1 MQESGRVG
9 RTGRKKT
16 FFIYLSAG
24 VIPLIEI
31 KLPGQL
37 LLLTGAEMGRLLASN
52 PEIWE
57 RALKRGKGAIR
68 GRQAT
73 SRKPKAVAETENK
86 VSDQVLERCLRD

>member
-37 LLLTGAEMGRLLASN
+37 LLLTVAEMGRLLASQ
-52 PEIWE
+52 PDIWE
-57 RALKRGKGAIR
+57 RALRRGKGAIR
-68 GRQAT
+68 GRQALA
-73 SRKPKAVAETENK
+73 RKPKPVVEAEDRLTA
-86 VSDQVLERCLRD
+86 QVLDRCNRD

>member
-16 FFIYLSAG
+16 FYIYLSAG

-37 LLLTGAEMGRLLASN
+37 LLTVAEMGRLLASQ
-52 PEIWE
+52 PDIWE
-57 RALKRGKGAIR
+57 RALRRGKGAIR
-68 GRQAT
+68 GRQALA
-73 SRKPKAVAETENK
+73 RKPKPVVEAEDRLTA
-86 VSDQVLERCLRD
+86 QVLDRCNRD